1 MKKKILF
8 VFVLLVSIMF
18 MGIEK
23 VNAEEYN
30 ISVEIEQQ
38 TVLKMKLNGINNK
51 NRYYIKFE
59 KDSGAQIN
67 VPSYDELFKTDY
79 SGDITKWVPV
89 IDGDILISND
99 WYMLNYNYAY
109 IVSCDSS
116 NKTCSLGSNPIKV
129 EKPSLPELGQR
140 YKLYIFS
147 QGSSGS
153 VRPQFPNYG
162 TNGSHIIQVK
172 IGKVN
177 SNDVLNKFRT
187 GSADRLQTLLDYAK
201 QNDGICYEIKE
212 DQEIQ
217 PTNLAKGTYYYIYIN
232 YKNDDGMYRDDLG
245 DITIGYVDDGGTL
258 TNDIDWGLGDGTTI
272 SPNTAIKNP
281 KTSDIKII
289 IILLGVSAFASI
301 IFIGTKKLRKINK

>member
-99 WYMLNYNYAY
+99 WYTIIM
-109 IVSCDSS
+109 
-116 NKTCSLGSNPIKV
+116 
-129 EKPSLPELGQR
+129 
-140 YKLYIFS
+140 
-147 QGSSGS
+147 
-153 VRPQFPNYG
+153 
-162 TNGSHIIQVK
+162 HI
-172 IGKVN
+172 
-177 SNDVLNKFRT
+177 
-187 GSADRLQTLLDYAK
+187 
-201 QNDGICYEIKE
+201 
-212 DQEIQ
+212 
-217 PTNLAKGTYYYIYIN
+217 
-232 YKNDDGMYRDDLG
+232 
-245 DITIGYVDDGGTL
+245 
-258 TNDIDWGLGDGTTI
+258 
-272 SPNTAIKNP
+272 
-281 KTSDIKII
+281 
-289 IILLGVSAFASI
+289 
-301 IFIGTKKLRKINK
+301 